1 MTVQL
6 LLTASLFLLFIGYM
20 SVVFALKQ
28 KKRSKQVQQRDDNN
42 IQTEAK
48 LQEAIHE
55 WNEELFLEK
64 GDRTSWYKLTFFF
77 EKDEPKEYDFYSY
90 NDTLTKEFILNDRFY
105 VNDHELLIIDEAG
118 EHYIN
123 RKNISQIDF
132 LQRKILTAA
141 SKEEK
146 EEEAPLSFKQDLN
159 SAEQQVSVEI
169 ESTPSASS
177 KAESGAGGEASKE
190 MKQSP
195 KFSKIKKTK
204 RPSIKRMEAK
214 TFNRL
219 FLLVLLIILASGV
232 LALIRTVVFDGRLV
246 RLEAS
251 QKAAA
256 TENLEREA
264 AVKDYPYELNLF
276 MQTFIDQYI
285 YLSND
290 SSQMDERAEKLNM
303 FFSDEV
309 LVERE
314 ISAVKR
320 LLISSELAEVND
332 GEGFS
337 TVYYKVI
344 YSLEIPVEQSGELN
358 EAGTAET
365 YIAYQTKEHTAFL
378 AIDFIQKDNG
388 FSIIS
393 PPYFTE
399 RKINHLEG
407 TTIKKQEEAGLAV
420 NNEKLEDIRRF
431 LVIFFEKYAGGSK
444 EELSYLMADVESMGE
459 RYLLKEIESVDAY
472 FSGEVIIVYTEVSF
486 SEKESGVTHTE
497 AFSVKLMEEANQFRA
512 SELVHNLG
520 GF

>member
-6 LLTASLFLLFIGYM
+6 LLTASLFFLFIGYM
-20 SVVFALKQ
+20 SVVFILKQ
-28 KKRSKQVQQRDDNN
+28 KKRSKQVQQRDENSV
-42 IQTEAK
+42 QTEAK
-48 LQEAIHE
+48 LQEAIRE

-90 NDTLTKEFILNDRFY
+90 NNTLTKEFILNDRFY

-146 EEEAPLSFKQDLN
+146 EEEAPLSFKQDLS

-177 KAESGAGGEASKE
+177 EAELGNGVKASKE
-190 MKQSP
+190 MKQSS

-246 RLEAS
+246 RLEAG
-251 QKAAA
+251 QKAA
-256 TENLEREA
+256 TENIEREA

-276 MQTFIDQYI
+276 MQTFIDQYMS
-285 YLSND
+285 LSND

-303 FFSDEV
+303 FFSEEV
-309 LVERE
+309 SVERE

-332 GEGFS
+332 GEDFS

-358 EAGTAET
+358 GADTAET
-365 YIAYQTKEHTAFL
+365 YVAYQTKEHTAFL

-407 TTIKKQEEAGLAV
+407 TTIKKLEEASLAV

-497 AFSVKLMEEANQFRA
+497 AFSVKLIEEANQFRA